1 MESYNN
7 SYAVQEAEKVISEVK
22 KFYLSQTRKA
32 MNEIYNSIVFTE
44 AMKDVG
50 IFLVLNL
57 ISSSTV
63 MSDIGQL
70 TDILRRFGTAPSYDD
85 LAKLCFPNYIETELS
100 IISPSE
106 INIKVYLSAIEK
118 ELVSQ
123 DDDNIVTQDN
133 LMLVATTR
141 QTLQNRNDYIFLV
154 NYLAPNRTTVTVE
167 YLGG

>member
-7 SYAVQEAEKVISEVK
+7 AYAVKEAEKVISEVK
-22 KFYLSQTRKA
+22 KFYLGQTRLA
-32 MNEIYNSIVFTE
+32 MQEIYDSIVFTE
-44 AMKDVG
+44 AMKEVG

-57 ISSSTV
+57 INRNTV
-63 MSDIGQL
+63 TSDIGQL

-100 IISPSE
+100 IVSDYE
-106 INIKVYLSAIEK
+106 IHIKVYLSALAK
-118 ELVSQ
+118 E
-123 DDDNIVTQDN
+123 IVTQEGDN
-133 LMLVATTR
+133 IATQSGLLLEAITR

-154 NYLAPNRTTVTVE
+154 NYLAPNKTAVTVE

>member
-7 SYAVQEAEKVISEVK
+7 SYAIQEAEKVISEVK
-22 KFYLSQTRKA
+22 KFYLSQTRTA

-57 ISSSTV
+57 ISRSTV
-63 MSDIGQL
+63 TSDIGQL

-85 LAKLCFPNYIETELS
+85 LAKLCFPNYIRTELS
-100 IISPSE
+100 IISDSE
-106 INIKVYLSAIEK
+106 IKIQVYLSATEK
-118 ELVSQ
+118 ELVTQ
-123 DDDNIVTQDN
+123 LGDNLETQDG
-133 LMLVATTR
+133 LLLVAQTR
-141 QTLQNRNDYIFLV
+141 QTEQNRNDYIFLV
-154 NYLAPNRTTVTVE
+154 NYLAPNRTIVTVE